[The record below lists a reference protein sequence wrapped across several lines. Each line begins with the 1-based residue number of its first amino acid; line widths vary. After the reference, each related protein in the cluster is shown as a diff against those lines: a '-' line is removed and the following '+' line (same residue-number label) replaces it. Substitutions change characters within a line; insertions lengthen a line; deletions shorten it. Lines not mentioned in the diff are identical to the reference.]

1 MFNSLNSGETKAVI
15 VDKLANQYDQMI
27 RDQKK
32 LEKVRLLNY
41 PLINLEDDQKRFETR
56 IAREDLN
63 FRLGIEK
70 ITGENDLVDIVNL
83 SKVLQISKSV
93 CRILYNNQ
101 PLGSGFLI
109 NGNILMTN
117 NHVIS
122 SVEECTS
129 IKAEFFYEIDEEGR
143 ILNPIQFRLEPET
156 FFFTSD
162 IQKKTEDEFS
172 GLDFTMVALEEL
184 NARGKKI
191 ADIPSLE
198 IDGNAGKI
206 TKGGTCIIIQHP
218 NGQPKKTSLNNN
230 SFFSETQ
237 DLIMYETD
245 SLSGSSG
252 APVTALG
259 TCEIVALHQTG
270 VPKMDENKRPLTKSG
285 AIASLDTPDDEIEW
299 VANAGIRIS
308 RILEFLQK
316 KNFDDPAHNVKKSEI
331 LARTNK
337 IKKELK
343 EVVKNQP
350 EISLTQVKDEAKKL
364 KNPVSVIDNQEL
376 NTKNVVDTADGS
388 KKFPFIILAK
398 NNPENFNNLETE
410 LTLNYGKDFDLYLA
424 TPVSAKEDEEE
435 LFVLNISAESK
446 NPNEFA
452 RELLSLEEIIH
463 AEYDSEI
470 YLNMEVAYDDE
481 FKAFESSGSKD
492 FNNEK
497 HFLELY
503 SQSSKYVKGKT
514 KEDYRQW
521 NWKAVNYNGGITN
534 IIGNSVKIV
543 QFDTGYSH
551 HPKNYG
557 SFDLTEDY
565 DFVDDDDNSREEEHH
580 KIFTLADAGHGART
594 GSIIIGNPY
603 SDAEENGNCGLLN
616 QNGVKLIPYRVAQDV
631 IIIGRQEELAKAVD
645 AAIATGAKVITTS
658 MGLPPTMT
666 TYNLAKK
673 VYEKGIIWCC
683 AAGNEVK
690 EVVAPA
696 VHPGTIAVA
705 ASNPDDKEWKGSCRG
720 EAVDI
725 TAPGMHVYVPK
736 SLKEDSG
743 LFRYGMAYGHGT
755 SYATPHVSSAA
766 VLWLYKNREDLKAYH
781 GYQVVEAFRTSLKD
795 SARTKHSLPSKD
807 FGAGIL
813 DVDKL
818 LKTNLPAASSLN
830 NAYNGED
837 ISRIDMGF
845 RTVGESL
852 KMLWNGIM
860 RSIIKG
866 VKNEES
872 LQDEEYE
879 MSDHAK
885 KIVKRN
891 TFMGRTD
898 TESIS
903 NREENE
909 SLATFN
915 AIRDKVLTP

>member
-1 MFNSLNSGETKAVI
+1 MFNFLNTGKTKAVI
-15 VDKLANQYDQMI
+15 VDRLAGQYDQI
-27 RDQKK
+27 IKDHNK
-32 LEKVRLLNY
+32 LEELRSLNY
-41 PLINLEDDQKRFETR
+41 PLINLEDDQKRFDIR
-56 IAREDLN
+56 MARENIN
-63 FRLGIEK
+63 FPRGIEK
-70 ITGENDLVDIVNL
+70 IIGGNDLVDIVKL
-83 SKVLQISKSV
+83 STILKVSRSV

-101 PLGSGFLI
+101 ALGTGFLI

-122 SVEECTS
+122 SIEDCEN
-129 IKAEFFYEIDEEGR
+129 IKAEFFYEVDEEGR
-143 ILNPIQFRLEPET
+143 ILNPIQFRPEPET

-162 IQKKTEDEFS
+162 IQQKPEDEFS

-184 NARGKKI
+184 NVKGKKI

-206 TKGGTCIIIQHP
+206 NKGGTCIIIQHP

-230 SFFSETQ
+230 SFFSETKDQ
-237 DLIMYETD
+237 IIYETD
-245 SLSGSSG
+245 SLSGTSG
-252 APVTALG
+252 APVMALD
-259 TCEIVALHQTG
+259 TNEIVALHQTG
-270 VPKMDENKRPLTKSG
+270 VPKMDNNKRPLTKSG
-285 AIASLDTPDDEIEW
+285 AVATLGTPDDEIEW

-308 RILEFLQK
+308 RILELLEK
-316 KNFDDPAHNVKKSEI
+316 KNFDDPAHNLKKNEI
-331 LARTNK
+331 LTRTHK

-343 EVVKNQP
+343 EVMKNQP
-350 EISLTQVKDEAKKL
+350 EVSLAEVKNEAQKL
-364 KNPVSVIDNQEL
+364 KDPVSEIEDKTL
-376 NTKNVVDTADGS
+376 NKENTVDDS
-388 KKFPFIILAK
+388 IKFPFIILAK
-398 NNPENFNNLETE
+398 NSPKNFDNLETE
-410 LTLNYGKDFDLYLA
+410 LTLNYGKDFSLFLA

-435 LFVLNISAESK
+435 LFVLNISTGGK

-452 RELLSLEEIIH
+452 RELLSLEEVLH

-470 YLNMEVAYDDE
+470 YLNMEVTYDEE
-481 FKAFESSGSKD
+481 FKALESSGAKD

-497 HFLELY
+497 RFLELY
-503 SQSSKYVKGKT
+503 SQSSKYVKGKS
-514 KEDYRQW
+514 KEEYRQW
-521 NWKAVNYNGGITN
+521 NWKAVNYNGSITD
-534 IIGNSVKIV
+534 IIGKSVKIV

-557 SFDLTEDY
+557 AFDLTEDY
-565 DFVDDDDNSREEEHH
+565 DFVDDDDNSREEENH
-580 KIFTLADAGHGART
+580 KIFTLADAGHGTRT
-594 GSIIIGNPY
+594 GSIIIGNLY

-631 IIIGRQEELAKAVD
+631 VIIGRQEELAKAVD

-720 EAVDI
+720 KTVDI

-736 SLKEDSG
+736 SLKQDSG

-755 SYATPHVSSAA
+755 SYAAPHVSSAA

-781 GYQVVEAFRTSLKD
+781 GYQIVEAFRFCLKD
-795 SARTKHSLPSKD
+795 SARTKHNLPPDD

-813 DVDKL
+813 DIDKL
-818 LKTNLPAASSLN
+818 LKTKLPAVSTLN
-830 NAYNGED
+830 NAYDGED
-837 ISRIDMGF
+837 ISRVAMGF

-860 RSIIKG
+860 RSIIQG
-866 VKNEES
+866 IRGEES
-872 LQDEEYE
+872 LQFEGYE

-885 KIVKRN
+885 KMVNRN
-891 TFMGRTD
+891 TLQSKTHR
-898 TESIS
+898 ESIS
-903 NREENE
+903 DPEENQ

-915 AIRDKVLTP
+915 AIREKVLNP

>member
-1 MFNSLNSGETKAVI
+1 MFNFLNTGETKAVI
-15 VDKLANQYDQMI
+15 VDRLANQYDQI
-27 RDQKK
+27 IKDHNK
-32 LEKVRLLNY
+32 LEELRSLNY
-41 PLINLEDDQKRFETR
+41 PLINLEDDQKRFEIR
-56 IAREDLN
+56 MAREDIN

-70 ITGENDLVDIVNL
+70 IIGGNDLVDIVNL
-83 SKVLQISKSV
+83 SKILQISQSV

-109 NGNILMTN
+109 NGNILITN

-122 SVEECTS
+122 SKEECAN

-143 ILNPIQFRLEPET
+143 ILNPIQFRPEPET

-162 IQKKTEDEFS
+162 IEKKPGDEFS

-184 NARGKKI
+184 NVKGKKI
-191 ADIPSLE
+191 TDIPSLE

-252 APVTALG
+252 APVIALD

-270 VPKMDENKRPLTKSG
+270 VPKMDDNKRPLTKSG
-285 AIASLDTPDDEIEW
+285 AVATLDTPDDEIEW

-308 RILEFLQK
+308 RILELLQK
-316 KNFDDPAHNVKKSEI
+316 KNFDDPAHNLKKNEI
-331 LARTNK
+331 LARTHK
-337 IKKELK
+337 IKKELR

-350 EISLTQVKDEAKKL
+350 EISLAEAKNEAQKL
-364 KNPVSVIDNQEL
+364 KDTVP
-376 NTKNVVDTADGS
+376 VVDPQVVNRNKTADIADES

-398 NNPENFNNLETE
+398 NSPENFDRLEAE
-410 LTLNYGKDFDLYLA
+410 LVLNYGRDFSLSLA

-435 LFVLNISAESK
+435 LFVLNISAGGK

-452 RELLSLEEIIH
+452 RELLSLEEIMH

-470 YLNMEVAYDDE
+470 YLNMEVTYEDE
-481 FKAFESSGSKD
+481 FKALESSGSKD

-503 SQSSKYVKGKT
+503 SQSSQYVRGKSR
-514 KEDYRQW
+514 EDYRKW
-521 NWKAVNYNGGITN
+521 NWEAVNYKGGITDV
-534 IIGNSVKIV
+534 IGNSVKIV

-557 SFDLTEDY
+557 SFDLTEDF
-565 DFVDDDDNSREEEHH
+565 DFVDNDDNSREEEHH

-594 GSIIIGNPY
+594 GSIIIGNLY
-603 SDAEENGNCGLLN
+603 SDAEENGNRGLIN

-631 IIIGRQEELAKAVD
+631 VIIGRQEELAKAVD

-666 TYNLAKK
+666 TYNLSKK
-673 VYEKGIIWCC
+673 VYERGIIWCC

-705 ASNPDDKEWKGSCRG
+705 ASNPDDEEWKGSCRG
-720 EAVDI
+720 ETVDI

-736 SLKEDSG
+736 SLQQDSG

-755 SYATPHVSSAA
+755 SYAAPHVSSAA
-766 VLWLYKNREDLKAYH
+766 VLWLYKNREALKGYH
-781 GYQVVEAFRTSLKD
+781 GYQIVEAFRKNIKD
-795 SARTKHSLPSKD
+795 SARTKHSLPRSG
-807 FGAGIL
+807 FGAGVL
-813 DVDKL
+813 DIDKL
-818 LKTNLPAASSLN
+818 LKTKLPAASGLK
-830 NAYNGED
+830 NAYDGED
-837 ISRIDMGF
+837 INRIAMGF

-860 RSIIKG
+860 RSIMTGIRA
-866 VKNEES
+866 EES
-872 LQDEEYE
+872 LQSESYE

-885 KIVKRN
+885 KIVLRN
-891 TFMGRTD
+891 APKGKAAV
-898 TESIS
+898 ESIS
-903 NREENE
+903 DKQDQ

-915 AIRDKVLTP
+915 AIREKVLHP

>member
-1 MFNSLNSGETKAVI
+1 MFNFLNAGETKAVI
-15 VDKLANQYDQMI
+15 VDKLANQYDQI
-27 RDQKK
+27 IKDQNK
-32 LEKVRLLNY
+32 LEEVRLLNY
-41 PLINLEDDQKRFETR
+41 PLINLEDNQKRFDTR
-56 IAREDLN
+56 VAREDLN

-70 ITGENDLVDIVNL
+70 IIGENDLVDIVNL
-83 SKVLQISKSV
+83 SKIIQISKSV

-101 PLGSGFLI
+101 PLGTGFLI
-109 NGNILMTN
+109 NGNILITN
-117 NHVIS
+117 NHVIP
-122 SVEECTS
+122 SVEECAN

-143 ILNPIQFRLEPET
+143 ILNPVQFRPEPET

-162 IQKKTEDEFS
+162 IKKNPEDEFS
-172 GLDFTMVALEEL
+172 GLDFTMVALEDYNL
-184 NARGKKI
+184 KRKKI
-191 ADIPSLE
+191 TDIPSLE
-198 IDGNAGKI
+198 LDGNIGKI
-206 TKGGTCIIIQHP
+206 AKGESCIIIQHP

-237 DLIMYETD
+237 DQIVYETD
-245 SLSGSSG
+245 SLPGSSG

-259 TCEIVALHQTG
+259 TCEIIALHQTG
-270 VPKMDENKRPLTKSG
+270 VPKMDKNKRPLTKSG
-285 AIASLDTPDDEIEW
+285 TIASLDTPDDEVEW

-316 KNFDDPAHNVKKSEI
+316 KEFDDPAHNVKKNEI
-331 LARTNK
+331 LATTNK
-337 IKKELK
+337 AKKELE

-350 EISLTQVKDEAKKL
+350 KISLPEVKDEAQRL
-364 KNPVSVIDNQEL
+364 KSSISTIDNQVL
-376 NTKNVVDTADGS
+376 NMENTVDGS
-388 KKFPFIILAK
+388 LRFPFMILAK
-398 NNPENFNNLETE
+398 NSPENFDNLETE
-410 LTLNYGKDFDLYLA
+410 LTLNYGKDFSLFLA
-424 TPVSAKEDEEE
+424 TPVSAKEEDEE
-435 LFVLNISAESK
+435 LFVLNISTGGK

-452 RELLSLEEIIH
+452 RELLSLEEVLY

-470 YLNMEVAYDDE
+470 YLNMEVTYDDE
-481 FKAFESSGSKD
+481 FKALESSGSKD

-497 HFLELY
+497 RFLELY
-503 SQSSKYVKGKT
+503 SHSSKYVKGKS
-514 KEDYRQW
+514 EEEYRKW
-521 NWKAVNYNGGITN
+521 NWKAVNYNGGITD

-557 SFDLTEDY
+557 SFNLTEDY
-565 DFVDDDDNSREEEHH
+565 DFVDDDDNSREEEHR

-594 GSIIIGNPY
+594 GSIIIGNLY
-603 SDAEENGNCGLLN
+603 SEAEENGNCGLLN

-631 IIIGRQEELAKAVD
+631 VIIGRQEELAKAVD

-720 EAVDI
+720 KTVDI

-755 SYATPHVSSAA
+755 SYAAPHVSSAA
-766 VLWLYKNREDLKAYH
+766 VLWLYKNREDLKGYH
-781 GYQVVEAFRTSLKD
+781 GYQIVEAFRASLKD
-795 SARTKHSLPSKD
+795 SARIKHNLPSED

-813 DVDKL
+813 DIDKL
-818 LKTNLPAASSLN
+818 LRTKLPAASGLH
-830 NAYNGED
+830 NAYDGED
-837 ISRIDMGF
+837 ISRVAMGF

-866 VKNEES
+866 VRSEES
-872 LQDEEYE
+872 LQLVDYE

-891 TFMGRTD
+891 TLLSKAAG
-898 TESIS
+898 ESIS
-903 NREENE
+903 DLGENQ

-915 AIRDKVLTP
+915 AIREKVLHP

>member
-1 MFNSLNSGETKAVI
+1 MFNFLNAGETKAVI
-15 VDKLANQYDQMI
+15 VDRLANQYDQI
-27 RDQKK
+27 IKDHNK
-32 LEKVRLLNY
+32 LEELRSLNY
-41 PLINLEDDQKRFETR
+41 PLINLEDDQKRFDIR
-56 IAREDLN
+56 MARKDIN
-63 FRLGIEK
+63 SRLGIEK
-70 ITGENDLVDIVNL
+70 IIGGNDLVDIVNL
-83 SKVLQISKSV
+83 SKILQISQSV

-122 SVEECTS
+122 SKEDCEN

-143 ILNPIQFRLEPET
+143 ILNPVQFRPEPET

-162 IQKKTEDEFS
+162 IQQKPEDEFS

-184 NARGKKI
+184 NVKGKKI
-191 ADIPSLE
+191 TDIPSLE

-245 SLSGSSG
+245 SLSGTSG
-252 APVTALG
+252 APVIALD

-285 AIASLDTPDDEIEW
+285 AVATLDTPDDEIEW

-308 RILEFLQK
+308 RILELLQK
-316 KNFDDPAHNVKKSEI
+316 KNFDDPAQNLKKNEI
-331 LARTNK
+331 LARTQK

-350 EISLTQVKDEAKKL
+350 EISLAEVKNEGQKL
-364 KNPVSVIDNQEL
+364 KDPVAIIDQQVL
-376 NTKNVVDTADGS
+376 NTKKTSDES

-398 NNPENFNNLETE
+398 NSPENFDRLEAE
-410 LTLNYGKDFDLYLA
+410 LVLNYGRDFSLSLA
-424 TPVSAKEDEEE
+424 TPVSAREDEEE
-435 LFVLNISAESK
+435 LFVLDISTGGK

-470 YLNMEVAYDDE
+470 YLNMEVTYEDQ
-481 FKAFESSGSKD
+481 FKAVESSGSKD

-497 HFLELY
+497 KFLELY
-503 SQSSKYVKGKT
+503 SQSSQYVKGKS
-514 KEDYRQW
+514 KEDYRKW
-521 NWKAVNYNGGITN
+521 NWEAVNYKGGITDA
-534 IIGNSVKIV
+534 IGNSVKIV

-557 SFDLTEDY
+557 SFDLTEDF
-565 DFVDDDDNSREEEHH
+565 DFVDNDDNSREEEHR

-594 GSIIIGNPY
+594 GSIIIGNLY
-603 SDAEENGNCGLLN
+603 SDAEENGNRGLLN
-616 QNGVKLIPYRVAQDV
+616 QNDVKLIPYRVAQDV
-631 IIIGRQEELAKAVD
+631 MIIGRQEELAKAVD

-666 TYNLAKK
+666 TYNLSKK
-673 VYEKGIIWCC
+673 VYERGIIWCC

-720 EAVDI
+720 KTVDI

-736 SLKEDSG
+736 SLKLDSG

-781 GYQVVEAFRTSLKD
+781 GYQIVEAFRKSLKD
-795 SARTKHSLPSKD
+795 SARTKHSLPPKD

-818 LKTNLPAASSLN
+818 LKSKLPAASGLN
-830 NAYNGED
+830 NAYDGED
-837 ISRIDMGF
+837 ISRVAMEF

-860 RSIIKG
+860 RSIMTGIKA
-866 VKNEES
+866 EES
-872 LQDEEYE
+872 LQSEDFE

-891 TFMGRTD
+891 APLGKAAV
-898 TESIS
+898 ESL
-903 NREENE
+903 NDGDGNQ

-915 AIRDKVLTP
+915 AIRQKVLHP